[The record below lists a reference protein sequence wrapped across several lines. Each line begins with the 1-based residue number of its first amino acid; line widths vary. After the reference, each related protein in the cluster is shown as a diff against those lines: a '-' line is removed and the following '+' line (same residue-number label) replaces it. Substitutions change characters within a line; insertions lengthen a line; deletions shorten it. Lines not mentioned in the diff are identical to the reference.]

1 MAANTK
7 NVRNVRMKAV
17 RINNGNLTQKQA
29 AAKIGFT
36 TQYYSRVERG
46 LIDGCIDFWRH
57 FAEAFEIPDSN
68 VWEIINN
75 IALTINATVPSICP
89 VTATKRSRNVNKYQ
103 HNHSEV

>member
-29 AAKIGFT
+29 AAKMGFT

-46 LIDGCIDFWRH
+46 MIDGCIDFWRH
-57 FAEAFEIPDSN
+57 FAEAFQIPDFQ

-75 IALTINATVPSICP
+75 KEPT
-89 VTATKRSRNVNKYQ
+89 VTANAPHFRPILFDEKIAQREQIPT
-103 HNHSEV
+103 

>member
-1 MAANTK
+1 MAENKK

-29 AAKIGFT
+29 AAKMGFT

-46 LIDGCIDFWRH
+46 MIAGCIDFWRS
-57 FAEAFEIPDSN
+57 FAEAFQIPDSI

-75 IALTINATVPSICP
+75 
-89 VTATKRSRNVNKYQ
+89 K
-103 HNHSEV
+103 SEV

>member
-29 AAKIGFT
+29 AAKMGFT

-46 LIDGCIDFWRH
+46 MIDGCIDFWRH
-57 FAEAFEIPDSN
+57 FAEAFQIPDSI

-75 IALTINATVPSICP
+75 KEPTISANAPSFRPVAFDETIAQREQIPT
-89 VTATKRSRNVNKYQ
+89 
-103 HNHSEV
+103 

>member
-29 AAKIGFT
+29 AAKMGFT

-46 LIDGCIDFWRH
+46 MIDGCVDFWRH
-57 FAEAFEIPDSN
+57 FAEAFEIPDSK

-75 IALTINATVPSICP
+75 KVETINANVPVFRP
-89 VTATKRSRNVNKYQ
+89 VTVDKTIAERDQIPT
-103 HNHSEV
+103 

>member
-29 AAKIGFT
+29 AAKMGFT

-46 LIDGCIDFWRH
+46 MIDGCIDFWRH
-57 FAEAFEIPDSN
+57 FAEAFQIPDFQ

-75 IALTINATVPSICP
+75 KEETAPHCRRVIFDETIAQREQIPT
-89 VTATKRSRNVNKYQ
+89 
-103 HNHSEV
+103 

>member
-1 MAANTK
+1 MAENTK

-29 AAKIGFT
+29 AAKMGFT

-46 LIDGCIDFWRH
+46 MIDGCIDFWRH
-57 FAEAFEIPDSN
+57 FAEAFQIPDFQ

-75 IALTINATVPSICP
+75 KETTGNANAPHCRPILFDETIAQREQIPT
-89 VTATKRSRNVNKYQ
+89 
-103 HNHSEV
+103 

>member
-1 MAANTK
+1 MAENKK

-46 LIDGCIDFWRH
+46 MIAGCIDFWRS
-57 FAEAFEIPDSN
+57 FAEAFKIPDSI

-75 IALTINATVPSICP
+75 
-89 VTATKRSRNVNKYQ
+89 K
-103 HNHSEV
+103 SEV

>member
-29 AAKIGFT
+29 AAKMGFT

-57 FAEAFEIPDSN
+57 FAEAFKIPDSA

-75 IALTINATVPSICP
+75 KESTINANAPHCQPFIFDETIAQREQIP
-89 VTATKRSRNVNKYQ
+89 T
-103 HNHSEV
+103 

>member
-29 AAKIGFT
+29 AAKMGFT

-46 LIDGCIDFWRH
+46 MIDGCIDFWRH
-57 FAEAFEIPDSN
+57 FAEAFQIPDFQ

-75 IALTINATVPSICP
+75 KELTGNANEPHCRPILFDETIA
-89 VTATKRSRNVNKYQ
+89 KREQ
-103 HNHSEV
+103 IPT